1 MTALFTCTVLTF
13 CLWFIPVYAA
23 NCRMPRIWKFELYSS
38 FGGQLLAASG
48 SYYWCSVADITLVTW
63 SLFVMSFHL
72 KVIKMMRVIVL
83 EIFILLPVLQEI
95 TNHQLEFSKE
105 SGFFFTFKQL
115 WIIMTNRKKNP
126 KHLKW
131 DLIIFLQL
139 LILALLQYRWIS
151 NL

>member
-23 NCRMPRIWKFELYSS
+23 NCRMPRIRKFELYFS

-48 SYYWCSVADITLVTW
+48 SCYWCSVAGITLVTW
-63 SLFVMSFHL
+63 SLFVMYFHL
-72 KVIKMMRVIVL
+72 KVIKMMRVIL
-83 EIFILLPVLQEI
+83 ETFILLPVLQEI

-105 SGFFFTFKQL
+105 SGFFFLLSSSSELPWQTE
-115 WIIMTNRKKNP
+115 KKN
-126 KHLKW
+126 HLKW

-139 LILALLQYRWIS
+139 LILAVLQYRWIS

>member
-23 NCRMPRIWKFELYSS
+23 NCRMPRIWKFELYFS

-48 SYYWCSVADITLVTW
+48 SCYWCSVAGITLVTW
-63 SLFVMSFHL
+63 SLFVMYFHL
-72 KVIKMMRVIVL
+72 KVIKMMRVIL
-83 EIFILLPVLQEI
+83 ETFILLPVLQEI

-105 SGFFFTFKQL
+105 SGFFFLLSSSSELPWQTE
-115 WIIMTNRKKNP
+115 KKK

-139 LILALLQYRWIS
+139 LILAVLQYRWIS

>member
-23 NCRMPRIWKFELYSS
+23 NCRMPRIRKFELYFS

-48 SYYWCSVADITLVTW
+48 SCYWCSVAGITLVTW
-63 SLFVMSFHL
+63 SLFVMYFHL
-72 KVIKMMRVIVL
+72 KVIKMMRVIL
-83 EIFILLPVLQEI
+83 ETFILLPVLQEI
-95 TNHQLEFSKE
+95 TKNQLEFSKE
-105 SGFFFTFKQL
+105 SGFFFSYFQAALNYHDKQ
-115 WIIMTNRKKNP
+115 KK

-139 LILALLQYRWIS
+139 LILAVLQYRWIS

>member
-23 NCRMPRIWKFELYSS
+23 NCRMPRIRKFELYFS

-48 SYYWCSVADITLVTW
+48 SCYWCSVAGITLVTW
-63 SLFVMSFHL
+63 SLFVMYFHL
-72 KVIKMMRVIVL
+72 KVIKMMRVIL
-83 EIFILLPVLQEI
+83 ETFILLPVLQEI

-105 SGFFFTFKQL
+105 SGFFFFFTFKQL
-115 WIIMTNRKKNP
+115 WITMTNRKKK

-139 LILALLQYRWIS
+139 LILAVLQYRWIS

>member
-13 CLWFIPVYAA
+13 CLWFIPVYAD
-23 NCRMPRIWKFELYSS
+23 NCRMLRIWKFELCSS
-38 FGGQLLAASG
+38 FGGQILAASG

-63 SLFVMSFHL
+63 SLFVMYFHL
-72 KVIKMMRVIVL
+72 KVIKMIRIIIL

-95 TNHQLEFSKE
+95 TKNQLEFSKE
-105 SGFFFTFKQL
+105 SGFFFSYFQAALNYHDKQ
-115 WIIMTNRKKNP
+115 KK
-126 KHLKW
+126 KYLKW

-139 LILALLQYRWIS
+139 LILTLLQYRWIS

>member
-105 SGFFFTFKQL
+105 SGFFFLLSSSSELPWQTE
-115 WIIMTNRKKNP
+115 KKN
-126 KHLKW
+126 HLKW

-139 LILALLQYRWIS
+139 LILAVLQYRWIS